1 MVPKTATTTH
11 VRSTSPV
18 QYNISLKNGSY
29 LFLYDIVS
37 TSDGRDELG
46 DYIELEDTHGNELAI
61 YRSTINSMVRVVQP
75 EVEVIQ

>member
-1 MVPKTATTTH
+1 M
-11 VRSTSPV
+11 

-37 TSDGRDELG
+37 TYDGRDELG
-46 DYIELEDTHGNELAI
+46 DYIELEDRDGNELAI

-75 EVEVIQ
+75 DVEVIQ

>member
-1 MVPKTATTTH
+1 M
-11 VRSTSPV
+11 

-46 DYIELEDTHGNELAI
+46 DYIELEDSDGNEHAI
-61 YRSTINSMVRVVQP
+61 YRSKINSMVRVVQP
-75 EVEVIQ
+75 DIEVMQ